1 MILQKRLEPFLSRKR
16 VAIVEACVIGLV
28 SGLAA
33 VLLKQGV
40 EWLTLWRTS
49 STLPLWLALP
59 TIGLVG
65 GWLSGV
71 LVERLAPEASGSGIP
86 QVKAA
91 LGFAKMPLNL
101 RVALV
106 KLGSTLLA
114 LGSGLSLGRQGP
126 TVQIGAA
133 LAAQLSRWVP
143 TSPEYR
149 RQLISAGAAAQ
160 VVKARRTAESLRRRA
175 GGGEGRGGEGEGWAG
190 SSNR

>member
-1 MILQKRLEPFLSRKR
+1 MLHKRLEPLLSRKR
-16 VAIVEACVIGLV
+16 IAILEACVIGLV

-40 EWLTLWRTS
+40 ESLALWRTS

-71 LVERLAPEASGSGIP
+71 LVERWAPEASGSGIP

-91 LGFAKMPLNL
+91 LGFAKIPLNL

-106 KLGSTLLA
+106 KLGTTLLA
-114 LGSGLSLGRQGP
+114 LGSGL
-126 TVQIGAA
+126 
-133 LAAQLSRWVP
+133 
-143 TSPEYR
+143 
-149 RQLISAGAAAQ
+149 
-160 VVKARRTAESLRRRA
+160 
-175 GGGEGRGGEGEGWAG
+175 
-190 SSNR
+190 